1 MNDEHAES
9 QQEGSAA
16 LAGLSESERM
26 LLIVDDDEPLC
37 QRLARAMERRGFIV
51 RTADGVA
58 SGIAAVAAHRPV
70 FAVVDLRLGD
80 GNGLDV
86 VKAVRNLHPNARIVM
101 LTGYGNIATA
111 VAAVKAGAV
120 DYLPK
125 PVDADAVER
134 ALLSTDSALPPP
146 PEDPMSADRV
156 RWEHIQRVFEQ
167 CDRNVSETARRL
179 KMHRRTLQRILGKHA
194 PRN

>member
-1 MNDEHAES
+1 MTDTGKTSLGGEPS
-9 QQEGSAA
+9 PLEG
-16 LAGLSESERM
+16 LAPEART
-26 LLIVDDDEPLC
+26 LLIVDDDQPLC
-37 QRLARAMERRGFIV
+37 QRLARAMERRGLIV
-51 RTADGVA
+51 TTAESVSAGVSAATA
-58 SGIAAVAAHRPV
+58 SPPA
-70 FAVVDLRLGD
+70 FAVVDLRLTD
-80 GNGLDV
+80 GSGLDV
-86 VKAVRNLHPNARIVM
+86 VSTIRKARPNARIVM

-125 PVDADAVER
+125 PADADAVER
-134 ALLSTDSALPPP
+134 ALLAIEGAPPPP

-179 KMHRRTLQRILGKHA
+179 KMHRRTLQRILSKHA